1 MEPAAEPRPSQ
12 RFTRLR
18 DDRRRQRR
26 WLAAAVALVGT
37 ISLAA
42 GLARGP
48 LATSTVEQQDRPG
61 SATNLND
68 VVESGQENTPSSDGP
83 GGVGPDPARTGLPAV
98 PAPGGNV
105 RTGTRDQ
112 GCFGTIRE
120 YQEQWHRT
128 GIEPDPCFTTQP
140 ASDQRQPAGVK
151 RSYNGHRF

>member
-1 MEPAAEPRPSQ
+1 MDPAAEPRLSE
-12 RFTRLR
+12 RLRLR

-26 WLAAAVALVGT
+26 WVAAAVALVGAMA
-37 ISLAA
+37 LAA

-61 SATNLND
+61 SATD
-68 VVESGQENTPSSDGP
+68 VSEIVESGQQESKPGDGP
-83 GGVGPDPARTGLPAV
+83 GGVGTDPEKTGLPV
-98 PAPGGNV
+98 VSAPGGKV
-105 RTGTRDQ
+105 RTGTKEQ

-128 GIEPDPCFTTQP
+128 GVEPDPCFTSQP
-140 ASDQRQPAGVK
+140 ASDQPQPKGVQ